1 MQNFNF
7 NQHIT
12 QLLKADN
19 RLVDEENDI
28 QINVLRDL
36 VNNLDSQLI
45 ELLIADDKVR
55 EKFFIKVKDVYV
67 FKQNDFIFYL
77 DSKVLD
83 GSYTQYANRI
93 GLASGGKFLT
103 DSTDYVLDFPYKDC
117 ILEGGQSTEEGNDV
131 YFEFDT
137 DANDYVEKK
146 AKRKEIF
153 YNNIIAKDEIDRLL
167 EPKAFQKV
175 VRYDANGETIPTSF
189 TRDAELNRQRGLSED
204 TITDNL
210 IIKGNNLLALHSLE
224 KEFKGKVKLI
234 YIDPPYNTGS
244 DSFAYNDKF
253 NHSTWLTFMYNRLEI
268 AKKLLSEEGAIYVH
282 IDYIEYA
289 YLKII
294 LDNIFGRTNF
304 IQTIS
309 VKTST
314 PSGVKVVNPGPVN
327 VTEFVLVY
335 SNNRSQIKHKRLRLK
350 SKYLKDYS
358 KYIVNIEDDCSQWKI
373 KSVKEECLRINN
385 IIEKDLID
393 KFGKNIANK
402 IISDLIEKFSLEN
415 AEKIFA
421 TFGANKPSTTL
432 KEYIIKSKSEPTK
445 IFKIERD
452 DKENHYLL
460 NGRLLAFYSSKIYE
474 VDNEM
479 VPTTILTDFWDDLSW
494 DSVSFEGGI
503 SFPNGKKP
511 ENFIRRIIELGS
523 DENDIVLDYHLG
535 SGTTAAVAHKM
546 NRQYIGIEQL
556 NYLDNDSYMRLKNVV
571 NGENSGISKLL
582 NWKGGGSFIYAE
594 LAKNNETAKEYIEA
608 CNSLE
613 ELLQLFE
620 ELNTR
625 YFLDYNVRI
634 KDFKENVVKEEA
646 FINLSLARQK
656 ELFKRMLDNNQ
667 LYVNLSEVEDARY
680 KLSED
685 AIRLTKD
692 FYQIKN

>member
-1 MQNFNF
+1 MQEFNF

-117 ILEGGQSTEEGNDV
+117 VLEGGQSTEEGNDV
-131 YFEFDT
+131 YFEYNADT
-137 DANDYVEKK
+137 NDYVEKT

-175 VRYDANGETIPTSF
+175 VRYDANGEATPTSF
-189 TRDAELNRQRGLSED
+189 TRDAELNKKRGLPED

-224 KEFKGKVKLI
+224 KEFKGKIQTI
-234 YIDPPYNTGS
+234 YIDPPYNTGN
-244 DSFAYNDKF
+244 DSFAYNDRF
-253 NHSTWLTFMYNRLEI
+253 NHSAWLTFMFNRLSK
-268 AKKLLSEEGAIYVH
+268 AKDLLKDDGSIFVQIDDFEVSYLKVLSDIIFGSENFRNQITWKRRGGSANPSNRLNNVT
-282 IDYIEYA
+282 DYILWYSKTESFKYYPIFSLDDDNTKKYIKERFNNVDENGRRFMKSPIQSPNYRENLIYDYKGYKTPAKGYSISKDVMERWDAEGKLWFPPKKDQNINRKIYLDEYQGQPINS
-289 YLKII
+289 LWT
-294 LDNIFGRTNF
+294 D
-304 IQTIS
+304 IS
-309 VKTST
+309 VI
-314 PSGVKVVNPGPVN
+314 NPM
-327 VTEFVLVY
+327 
-335 SNNRSQIKHKRLRLK
+335 
-350 SKYLKDYS
+350 SK
-358 KYIVNIEDDCSQWKI
+358 
-373 KSVKEECLRINN
+373 
-385 IIEKDLID
+385 
-393 KFGKNIANK
+393 
-402 IISDLIEKFSLEN
+402 
-415 AEKIFA
+415 
-421 TFGANKPSTTL
+421 
-432 KEYIIKSKSEPTK
+432 
-445 IFKIERD
+445 ER
-452 DKENHYLL
+452 
-460 NGRLLAFYSSKIYE
+460 
-474 VDNEM
+474 
-479 VPTTILTDFWDDLSW
+479 TDFMT
-494 DSVSFEGGI
+494 GQ
-503 SFPNGKKP
+503 KP
-511 ENFIRRIIELGS
+511 EELILRFLKMTTDTEDII
-523 DENDIVLDYHLG
+523 LDYHLG
-535 SGTTAAVAHKM
+535 SGTTALAAHKFG
-546 NRQYIGIEQL
+546 RKYIGIEQMDYVEDFAL
-556 NYLDNDSYMRLKNVV
+556 PRLSKAIE
-571 NGENSGISKLL
+571 GDGIGISKLV
-582 NWKGGGSFIYAE
+582 NWQGGGSFVYAE
-594 LAKNNETAKEYIEA
+594 LAKNNETAKERIEA
-608 CNSLE
+608 CASLE

-620 ELNTR
+620 DLNIR

-634 KDFKENVVKEEA
+634 KDFKENIVKEEA
-646 FINLSLARQK
+646 FVNLNLVRQK

-667 LYVNLSEVEDARY
+667 LYVNLSEAEDARY
-680 KLSED
+680 RLSED

>member
-1 MQNFNF
+1 MAENFIN
-7 NQHIT
+7 HLSK
-12 QLLKADN
+12 LLKADN
-19 RLVDEENDI
+19 RLVDEEKDI

-45 ELLIADDKVR
+45 ELLIADEKVR

-93 GLASGGKFLT
+93 GLASEGKFLT

-117 ILEGGQSTEEGNDV
+117 VLEGGQSTEEGNDV
-131 YFEFDT
+131 YFQFDA
-137 DANDYVEKK
+137 DANDYVEKT

-189 TRDAELNRQRGLSED
+189 NRDAELNRQRGLPED

-234 YIDPPYNTGS
+234 YIDPPYNPPSNANT
-244 DSFAYNDKF
+244 FAYNNNF
-253 NHSTWLTFMYNRLEI
+253 NNSTWLTFMYNRLQV
-268 AKKLLSEEGAIYVH
+268 AKKMLKDDGCLIVAIDENEHDYLGVMLRQIFPTYKVHSITIIHNPRGVQGTNFSYTHENAFFVFPSGMKIIGDTVIEEEDVTWSNLRNWGSESLRSDAKNCFYPIIINPQNSTIIGFGEVSEDNYHPNHRNIEKDGNIYIYPIDSNGIERKWRYARQSVDSIKHLLRCRIKGKVWDIEIGKTFAQYKTVWQNPKYDANEYGTKIMKELVPNTKFSFPKSLWTVYDCIHSVLSNDKEG
-282 IDYIEYA
+282 
-289 YLKII
+289 II
-294 LDNIFGRTNF
+294 LD
-304 IQTIS
+304 
-309 VKTST
+309 
-314 PSGVKVVNPGPVN
+314 
-327 VTEFVLVY
+327 
-335 SNNRSQIKHKRLRLK
+335 
-350 SKYLKDYS
+350 
-358 KYIVNIEDDCSQWKI
+358 
-373 KSVKEECLRINN
+373 
-385 IIEKDLID
+385 
-393 KFGKNIANK
+393 
-402 IISDLIEKFSLEN
+402 
-415 AEKIFA
+415 
-421 TFGANKPSTTL
+421 
-432 KEYIIKSKSEPTK
+432 
-445 IFKIERD
+445 
-452 DKENHYLL
+452 
-460 NGRLLAFYSSKIYE
+460 
-474 VDNEM
+474 
-479 VPTTILTDFWDDLSW
+479 
-494 DSVSFEGGI
+494 
-503 SFPNGKKP
+503 
-511 ENFIRRIIELGS
+511 
-523 DENDIVLDYHLG
+523 YHAG
-535 SGTTAAVAHKM
+535 SGTTGHAVMELNKDGGKRKFILMEQMDYVYDLTYERNKNAIDKYKYSESIT
-546 NRQYIGIEQL
+546 YI
-556 NYLDNDSYMRLKNVV
+556 
-571 NGENSGISKLL
+571 
-582 NWKGGGSFIYAE
+582 E
-594 LAKNNETAKEYIEA
+594 LAKNNETAKERIDA
-608 CNSLE
+608 CNTLE
-613 ELLQLFE
+613 ELVQLFE

>member
-1 MQNFNF
+1 MAENFIN
-7 NQHIT
+7 HLSK
-12 QLLKADN
+12 LLKADN
-19 RLVDEENDI
+19 RLVDEEKDI

-45 ELLIADDKVR
+45 ELLIADEKVR

-117 ILEGGQSTEEGNDV
+117 VLEGGQSTEEGNDV
-131 YFEFDT
+131 YFEYDAE
-137 DANDYVEKK
+137 ANDYVEKT

-189 TRDAELNRQRGLSED
+189 TRDAELNRQRGLPED

-224 KEFKGKVKLI
+224 KEFKGKIQTV
-234 YIDPPYNTGS
+234 YIDPPYNTGN
-244 DSFAYNDKF
+244 DSFAYNDRF
-253 NHSTWLTFMYNRLEI
+253 NHSSWLTFMFNRLI
-268 AKKLLSEEGAIYVH
+268 KAKDLLKDDGSIFVQIDDFEVSYLKVLLDIIFGSENFRNQITWKRRGGSANPSNRLNNVT
-282 IDYIEYA
+282 DYILWYSKTESFKYYPIFSLDDDNTKKYIKERFNNVDENGRRFMKSPIQSPNYRENLIYDYKGYKTPAKGYSISKDVMERWDAEGKLWFPPKKDQNINRKIYLDEYQGQPINS
-289 YLKII
+289 LWT
-294 LDNIFGRTNF
+294 D
-304 IQTIS
+304 IS
-309 VKTST
+309 VI
-314 PSGVKVVNPGPVN
+314 NPM
-327 VTEFVLVY
+327 
-335 SNNRSQIKHKRLRLK
+335 
-350 SKYLKDYS
+350 SK
-358 KYIVNIEDDCSQWKI
+358 
-373 KSVKEECLRINN
+373 
-385 IIEKDLID
+385 
-393 KFGKNIANK
+393 
-402 IISDLIEKFSLEN
+402 
-415 AEKIFA
+415 
-421 TFGANKPSTTL
+421 
-432 KEYIIKSKSEPTK
+432 
-445 IFKIERD
+445 ER
-452 DKENHYLL
+452 
-460 NGRLLAFYSSKIYE
+460 
-474 VDNEM
+474 
-479 VPTTILTDFWDDLSW
+479 TDFMT
-494 DSVSFEGGI
+494 GQ
-503 SFPNGKKP
+503 KP
-511 ENFIRRIIELGS
+511 EELILRFLKMTTDTEDII
-523 DENDIVLDYHLG
+523 LDYHLG
-535 SGTTAAVAHKM
+535 SGTTALAAHKFG
-546 NRQYIGIEQL
+546 RKYIGIEQMDYVEDFAL
-556 NYLDNDSYMRLKNVV
+556 PRLSKAIE
-571 NGENSGISKLL
+571 GDGIGISKIV
-582 NWKGGGSFIYAE
+582 NWQGDGSFVYAE
-594 LAKNNETAKEYIEA
+594 LAKNNETAKERIDA

-656 ELFKRMLDNNQ
+656 ELFKRMLDNNH

-680 KLSED
+680 NLSED

>member
-1 MQNFNF
+1 MQEFNF

-19 RLVDEENDI
+19 RLVDDENDL

-45 ELLIADDKVR
+45 ELLISDDKVR
-55 EKFFIKVKDVYV
+55 EKFFIQVKDVYV
-67 FKQNDFIFYL
+67 FRQNDFIFYL

-117 ILEGGQSTEEGNDV
+117 VLEGGQSTEEGNDV
-131 YFEFDT
+131 YFEFDAE
-137 DANDYVEKK
+137 ANDYVEKT

-175 VRYDANGETIPTSF
+175 VRYDANGETIPSSF
-189 TRDAELNRQRGLSED
+189 TRDAELNRQRGLPED

-224 KEFKGKVKLI
+224 KEFKGKIQTI
-234 YIDPPYNTGS
+234 YIDPPYNTGN
-244 DSFAYNDKF
+244 DSFAYNDRF
-253 NHSTWLTFMYNRLEI
+253 NHSAWLTFMFNRLSK
-268 AKKLLSEEGAIYVH
+268 AKDLLKDDGSIFVQIDDFEVSYLKVLLDIIFGSENFRNQITWKRRGGSANPSNRLNNVT
-282 IDYIEYA
+282 DYILWYSKTESFKYYPIFSLDDDNTKKYIKERFNNVDENGRRFMKSPIQSPNYRENLIYDYKGYKTPAKGYSISKDVMERWDAEGKLWFPPKKDQNINRKIYLDEYQGQPINS
-289 YLKII
+289 LWT
-294 LDNIFGRTNF
+294 D
-304 IQTIS
+304 IS
-309 VKTST
+309 VI
-314 PSGVKVVNPGPVN
+314 NPM
-327 VTEFVLVY
+327 
-335 SNNRSQIKHKRLRLK
+335 
-350 SKYLKDYS
+350 SK
-358 KYIVNIEDDCSQWKI
+358 
-373 KSVKEECLRINN
+373 
-385 IIEKDLID
+385 
-393 KFGKNIANK
+393 
-402 IISDLIEKFSLEN
+402 
-415 AEKIFA
+415 
-421 TFGANKPSTTL
+421 
-432 KEYIIKSKSEPTK
+432 
-445 IFKIERD
+445 ER
-452 DKENHYLL
+452 
-460 NGRLLAFYSSKIYE
+460 
-474 VDNEM
+474 
-479 VPTTILTDFWDDLSW
+479 TDFMT
-494 DSVSFEGGI
+494 GQ
-503 SFPNGKKP
+503 KP
-511 ENFIRRIIELGS
+511 EELILRFLKMTTDAEDII
-523 DENDIVLDYHLG
+523 LDYHLG
-535 SGTTAAVAHKM
+535 SGTTALAAHKFG
-546 NRQYIGIEQL
+546 RKYIGIEQMDYVEDFAL
-556 NYLDNDSYMRLKNVV
+556 PRLSKAIE
-571 NGENSGISKLL
+571 GDGIGISKLV
-582 NWKGGGSFIYAE
+582 NWQGGGSFIYAE
-594 LAKNNETAKEYIEA
+594 LAKNNETAKERIDA

-613 ELLQLFE
+613 ELVQLFE

-680 KLSED
+680 NLSED

>member
-1 MQNFNF
+1 MQEFNF

-28 QINVLRDL
+28 QINILRDL

-117 ILEGGQSTEEGNDV
+117 VLEGGQSTEEGNDV
-131 YFEFDT
+131 YFEY
-137 DANDYVEKK
+137 DADAKDYVEKT

-175 VRYDANGETIPTSF
+175 VRYDANGGTIPTSF
-189 TRDAELNRQRGLSED
+189 NRDAELNSKRGLPED

-234 YIDPPYNTGS
+234 YIDPPYNTGN

-253 NHSTWLTFMYNRLEI
+253 NHSAWLTFMYNRLKI
-268 AKKLLSEEGAIYVH
+268 AKSLLLENGVIFIQSDDNEQS
-282 IDYIEYA
+282 
-289 YLKII
+289 YLKI
-294 LDNIFGRTNF
+294 LMDEVFKKQNYVETFVWKNTDNAPTL
-304 IQTIS
+304 S
-309 VKTST
+309 K
-314 PSGVKVVNPGPVN
+314 
-327 VTEFVLVY
+327 
-335 SNNRSQIKHKRLRLK
+335 K
-350 SKYLKDYS
+350 SRK
-358 KYIVNIEDDCSQWKI
+358 NIEFIHCYEKVLDTSIGYTGRDSDNDDAPLLNSGNPITVLEFPSNIIKFRIPDGTYPKGNYDKIELLDDLVVKEGKNVNKIKLRGRFKWQQSFLNSEVSIGTYFLIKSNKFSIRYQRSSASNIAPDKLIDGQYLSKAMGVETNEDSKKHIDSLNLNFNSYPKPESLIGFLI
-373 KSVKEECLRINN
+373 KSVSKE
-385 IIEKDLID
+385 
-393 KFGKNIANK
+393 G
-402 IISDLIEKFSLEN
+402 
-415 AEKIFA
+415 
-421 TFGANKPSTTL
+421 
-432 KEYIIKSKSEPTK
+432 
-445 IFKIERD
+445 
-452 DKENHYLL
+452 
-460 NGRLLAFYSSKIYE
+460 
-474 VDNEM
+474 
-479 VPTTILTDFWDDLSW
+479 
-494 DSVSFEGGI
+494 
-503 SFPNGKKP
+503 
-511 ENFIRRIIELGS
+511 
-523 DENDIVLDYHLG
+523 DIVLDFHLG

-546 NRQYIGIEQL
+546 NRQYIGVEQMDYVETISLQRL
-556 NYLDNDSYMRLKNVV
+556 NKVIG
-571 NGENSGISKLL
+571 GEQGGISKTQ
-582 NWKGGGSFIYAE
+582 NWQGGGSFIYAE
-594 LAKNNETAKEYIEA
+594 LAKNNETAKERIDA

-634 KDFKENVVKEEA
+634 KDFKENAVKEEA

-680 KLSED
+680 NLSED